1 MMRWLHWIV
10 LLPFLLPHSPSYGRQ
25 MFSDHSHF
33 SRVFGEPRIYR
44 ILLPPDY
51 ETSGKAYPVIY
62 YFHGHSDRYTLER
75 YDEGTD
81 TLPKMIDFVSK
92 HDVIVVSV
100 DGFVGRDYTGFYGG
114 SPWDIRRDGGD
125 FDFGSY
131 FQELVAHIDSTQR
144 TLTDRRHRATSGLS
158 MGGFLSLY
166 LSARYPHLIGS
177 ASAFNPAPE
186 FFTGEKGRRSLWRS
200 KDHVANHSHSMVRL
214 VRASGDYISQYHEE
228 TRDAYARADEVDF
241 EYRQDEYHK
250 HWATSI
256 GETFEFHMRAFANPQ
271 LNNTPEAW
279 SYANAYKSF
288 EVWGYQVS
296 ASSNEP
302 GYTYLEDVT
311 QGGLRVTTRRWA
323 PDGPSIPACGITIV
337 TAPIYSA
344 GRSYAVLDY
353 SLKDGTVSKQEVKA
367 DAEGRITWTVDGEG
381 HQLSFLGPGTGA
393 HPPVLL
399 PLSTQDQL
407 RCPSQREISLPI
419 RIYNPRREPMTHVKL
434 VLSSEYPTVQILKD
448 SHEIANLESGAVAD
462 VSADLRVRFTAG
474 SGYFAPTRLRVNMTY
489 DGWYEVAKNL
499 DLLVIPEDIPAPVAV
514 EVLDGRT
521 MTFPVF
527 HQKGNQGGGAAVER
541 RVTEGKGNGNGILEP
556 GEEATIWVKMAQ
568 GMDPF
573 DKNNWYRCKVY
584 SDSPW
589 IAEIADIQEEKQR
602 EWTGAQERT
611 SLTRLSPQT
620 PAGVRIPLLL
630 DNESWSFHYTPDV
643 RYGREKL
650 YQAFQLHTH
659 HLHRYELRVP

>member
-1 MMRWLHWIV
+1 M
-10 LLPFLLPHSPSYGRQ
+10 PTPT
-25 MFSDHSHF
+25 
-33 SRVFGEPRIYR
+33 SRLKFGDI
-44 ILLPPDY
+44 
-51 ETSGKAYPVIY
+51 S
-62 YFHGHSDRYTLER
+62 
-75 YDEGTD
+75 
-81 TLPKMIDFVSK
+81 VS
-92 HDVIVVSV
+92 
-100 DGFVGRDYTGFYGG
+100 T
-114 SPWDIRRDGGD
+114 
-125 FDFGSY
+125 
-131 FQELVAHIDSTQR
+131 
-144 TLTDRRHRATSGLS
+144 
-158 MGGFLSLY
+158 
-166 LSARYPHLIGS
+166 
-177 ASAFNPAPE
+177 
-186 FFTGEKGRRSLWRS
+186 
-200 KDHVANHSHSMVRL
+200 
-214 VRASGDYISQYHEE
+214 
-228 TRDAYARADEVDF
+228 
-241 EYRQDEYHK
+241 
-250 HWATSI
+250 
-256 GETFEFHMRAFANPQ
+256 
-271 LNNTPEAW
+271 
-279 SYANAYKSF
+279 
-288 EVWGYQVS
+288 
-296 ASSNEP
+296 SSNEP

-311 QGGLRVTTRRWA
+311 QGGLQVTTRRWA
-323 PDGPSIPACGITIV
+323 PDGPSIPAGRITIV

-353 SLKDGTVSKQEVKA
+353 SLKDGTVSKQEVKV

-399 PLSTQDQL
+399 PLTTQDQL
-407 RCPSQREISLPI
+407 RCPSQQEISLPI

-448 SHEIANLESGAVAD
+448 SHEIASLESGTVAD

-499 DLLVIPEDIPAPVAV
+499 DLLVIPADLPAPVAV

-527 HQKGNQGGGAAVER
+527 HQKGNQGGGASVER

-589 IAEIADIQEEKQR
+589 ITEIADIQEEKQR

>member
-1 MMRWLHWIV
+1 
-10 LLPFLLPHSPSYGRQ
+10 
-25 MFSDHSHF
+25 
-33 SRVFGEPRIYR
+33 
-44 ILLPPDY
+44 
-51 ETSGKAYPVIY
+51 
-62 YFHGHSDRYTLER
+62 
-75 YDEGTD
+75 
-81 TLPKMIDFVSK
+81 
-92 HDVIVVSV
+92 
-100 DGFVGRDYTGFYGG
+100 
-114 SPWDIRRDGGD
+114 
-125 FDFGSY
+125 
-131 FQELVAHIDSTQR
+131 
-144 TLTDRRHRATSGLS
+144 
-158 MGGFLSLY
+158 
-166 LSARYPHLIGS
+166 
-177 ASAFNPAPE
+177 
-186 FFTGEKGRRSLWRS
+186 
-200 KDHVANHSHSMVRL
+200 MVRL

-279 SYANAYKSF
+279 NHANAYKSF

-296 ASSNEP
+296 ASTNEP

-323 PDGPSIPACGITIV
+323 PDGPSIPAGRITIV

-399 PLSTQDQL
+399 PLTTKDQL
-407 RCPSQREISLPI
+407 RCPSQQEISLPL
-419 RIYNPRREPMTHVKL
+419 RIYNPRREPMTHVKV

-448 SHEIANLESGAVAD
+448 SHEIASLESGAVAD

-499 DLLVIPEDIPAPVAV
+499 DLLVIPADIPAPVAV